1 MRRPTLL
8 ATLALVALGA
18 FLGAALVLR
27 GRESSL
33 PIPGE
38 RHRFAVEV
46 LNGTSVDGLARETTR
61 RLRRAEIDV
70 VYFGDASEDAARTT
84 RILIRRGDSSAA
96 VVVRDVLGT
105 GDIISAPNARLLVD
119 VSVIL
124 GRDLAPGVDLDP

>member
-1 MRRPTLL
+1 M
-8 ATLALVALGA
+8 
-18 FLGAALVLR
+18 GAALVLR

-61 RLRRAEIDV
+61 RLRRAGIDV